1 MKPSDQRAFESFDNL
16 PASAGVRLPV
26 VAALFGISSATV
38 WRWTKSDL
46 LPKSTRVGRV
56 TSWNVGELRSRLK
69 ASESKGSDSE
79 TIDVSTN

>member
-16 PASAGVRLPV
+16 PDSAGVRLPV

-46 LPKSTRVGRV
+46 LPRSTRVGRV

-69 ASESKGSDSE
+69 TRESSIPIE
-79 TIDVSTN
+79 EATDVSVN

>member
-38 WRWTKSDL
+38 WR
-46 LPKSTRVGRV
+46 
-56 TSWNVGELRSRLK
+56 
-69 ASESKGSDSE
+69 
-79 TIDVSTN
+79 